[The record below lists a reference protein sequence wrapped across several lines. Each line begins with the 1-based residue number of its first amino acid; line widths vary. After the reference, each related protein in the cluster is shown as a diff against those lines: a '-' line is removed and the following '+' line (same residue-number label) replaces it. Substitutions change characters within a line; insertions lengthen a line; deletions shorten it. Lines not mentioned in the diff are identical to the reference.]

1 MSGLFK
7 SIGKVFKKA
16 VKVIKKI
23 AVPALAV
30 AAVVFTGGAALGV
43 LPAMSSALGGVVS
56 SLGLSSGLTSALTT
70 GLTNAGFGA
79 LLGGKKGALM
89 GFGSGLL
96 GAPALDKALGFGGQ
110 ATGANL
116 IRGSQFTVDA
126 AMPSMGSAAGSA
138 AGNAAGSAASQ
149 IGSTIQNATQS
160 GGGGGLG
167 GLLGNPMIAS
177 QLLQGVGGG
186 LLAAQQAKEERKQ
199 REREEANLSLEGGL
213 LDVGNINSGT
223 KFDPYAVKASWK
235 YDPKTQQLVQG
246 N

>member
-7 SIGKVFKKA
+7 SIGKVFRKV
-16 VKVIKKI
+16 VKTVKKI
-23 AVPALAV
+23 AIPALAV
-30 AAVVFTGGAALGV
+30 AAAVFTGGAALGG
-43 LPAMSSALGGVVS
+43 LPTMSGAMGGLVS
-56 SLGLSSGLTSALTT
+56 QLGLSSGLTSALTT

-96 GAPALDKALGFGGQ
+96 GAPALDKALGIGGQ

-126 AMPSMGSAAGSA
+126 AMPNMGSAAGSA

-160 GGGGGLG
+160 GGGGLG
-167 GLLGNPMIAS
+167 GLLGNPMVAS

>member
-30 AAVVFTGGAALGV
+30 AAVVFTGGAALGA
-43 LPAMSSALGGVVS
+43 LPTMSSALGGVVS

-126 AMPSMGSAAGSA
+126 AMPSMGSAGSA